1 MTRTPG
7 EYPVLLF
14 AGPTEWS
21 AWQDEH
27 HAEAP
32 GAHAGSLSFV
42 AVRVRLFSPRT

>member
-7 EYPVLLF
+7 EYPVLRF
-14 AGPTEWS
+14 AGPAERS
-21 AWQDEH
+21 ACLDED

-32 GAHAGSLSFV
+32 GAHAGSLSFA